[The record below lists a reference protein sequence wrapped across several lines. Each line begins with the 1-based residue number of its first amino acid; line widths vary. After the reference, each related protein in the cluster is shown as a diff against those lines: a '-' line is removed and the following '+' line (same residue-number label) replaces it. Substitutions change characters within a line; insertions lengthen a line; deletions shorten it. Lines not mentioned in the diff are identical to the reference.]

1 MHKRIWGVAA
11 IAAPL
16 LAGCAG
22 GSSRDDVA
30 YNDMPSEPGHATVE
44 DSGSAPLECVPYA
57 RDHSGVKIYGD
68 AYTWW
73 GKAADKYQRAAT
85 PQMGAVMVL
94 SGYAGADRGH
104 VAVVEQVISP
114 REIRVD
120 HANWLDDGSVYLNDP
135 VADVSAEN
143 DWSQVRVFN
152 LKTRAWGGHIYPVQG
167 FILSPAGA
175 PDSDAP
181 PLAILTAHVQR
192 PVTKPQTEPSQT
204 VQPIEPHDL
213 TPEDRELAPASMGPP
228 GAIALAEPF
237 EKAR

>member
-1 MHKRIWGVAA
+1 MHKKIWGVAV

-22 GSSRDDVA
+22 SSSRDDVA
-30 YNDMPSEPGHATVE
+30 YNDMPAEPGHATVE
-44 DSGSAPLECVPYA
+44 DSGRASLECVPYA

-73 GKAADKYQRAAT
+73 DKAADKYQRAAA

-94 SGYAGADRGH
+94 SGYAGPDRGH
-104 VAVVEQVISP
+104 VAVVERVISP

-120 HANWLDDGSVYLNDP
+120 HANWLDDGSLYLNDP
-135 VADVSAEN
+135 VADVSADN

-152 LKTRAWGGHIYPVQG
+152 LKTGAWGGHTYPVQG

-175 PDSDAP
+175 PDADEQ
-181 PLAILTAHVQR
+181 PLAAVTAHVQS
-192 PVTKPQTEPSQT
+192 PAAKPQTVPSQT
-204 VQPIEPHDL
+204 VLPSEPHAL
-213 TPEDRELAPASMGPP
+213 TPEDRELAPASMDPP
-228 GAIALAEPF
+228 GPIALAEPL